1 MRPSCTWKGTRYSP
15 ARIAGAASSP
25 DAGHSPPVMASNPA
39 IAIIARPSIV
49 RQLLRVHAAN
59 DAVQSIHSKVHI
71 PRRPEGHTD
80 VREHDVALHVW
91 GAPGDGDRRQ
101 RDDGCERA
109 RREPGLCKRG

>member
-49 RQLLRVHAAN
+49 RQLLRVHATN

-71 PRRPEGHTD
+71 ARRPEGHTD

-91 GAPGDGDRRQ
+91 HSSGDGDRQQ
-101 RDDGCERA
+101 REYGSER
-109 RREPGLCKRG
+109 RRKDSV